1 MRKKRVYKKFHQPDV
16 VHGRVE
22 LGRFINYVMKDGKK
36 STAEKLVYSAFDK
49 IKETT
54 KEEPMVVFERALEN
68 VMPLLEVASKRVGG
82 ANYQVPREV
91 RPERRFVLALRWIIG
106 AARAKKGKGMAD
118 KLADEIIAASKNE
131 GNAIKKKLDM
141 HRMAEANRAF
151 AHFATIK
158 KIYIVC
164 PDSIRSKKL
173 ATSASSRTSMPAR
186 PPFPNACFFIPA
198 FRTRSAKCTRATR

>member
-1 MRKKRVYKKFHQPDV
+1 MRKKRIYKKFYQPDV

-49 IKETT
+49 IKAIT
-54 KEEPMVVFERALEN
+54 KEEPIVVFERALEN
-68 VMPLLEVASKRVGG
+68 TMPLLEVASKRVGG

-118 KLADEIIAASKNE
+118 KLAEEIVAASKNE
-131 GNAIKKKLDM
+131 GSAIKKKLDM

-151 AHFATIK
+151 AHFA
-158 KIYIVC
+158 
-164 PDSIRSKKL
+164 R
-173 ATSASSRTSMPAR
+173 
-186 PPFPNACFFIPA
+186 
-198 FRTRSAKCTRATR
+198 

>member
-1 MRKKRVYKKFHQPDV
+1 MRKKRIYKKFHTPDV

-36 STAEKLVYSAFDK
+36 STAEKLVYTAFDK
-49 IKETT
+49 VKEVT
-54 KEEPMVVFERALEN
+54 KEDPLVVFDRAMEN

-106 AARAKKGKGMAD
+106 AARSKKGKGMAD

-151 AHFATIK
+151 AHFA
-158 KIYIVC
+158 
-164 PDSIRSKKL
+164 R
-173 ATSASSRTSMPAR
+173 
-186 PPFPNACFFIPA
+186 
-198 FRTRSAKCTRATR
+198 

>member
-1 MRKKRVYKKFHQPDV
+1 MRKKRIYKKFHQPDV
-16 VHGRVE
+16 VYGRVE

-118 KLADEIIAASKNE
+118 KLAEEIIAASKNE
-131 GNAIKKKLDM
+131 GSAIKKKLDM

-151 AHFATIK
+151 AHFA
-158 KIYIVC
+158 
-164 PDSIRSKKL
+164 R
-173 ATSASSRTSMPAR
+173 
-186 PPFPNACFFIPA
+186 
-198 FRTRSAKCTRATR
+198 